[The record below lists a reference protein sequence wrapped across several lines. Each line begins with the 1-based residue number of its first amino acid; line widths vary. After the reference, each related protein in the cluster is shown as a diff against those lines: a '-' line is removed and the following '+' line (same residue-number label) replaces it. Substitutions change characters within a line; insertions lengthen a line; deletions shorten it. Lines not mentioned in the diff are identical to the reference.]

1 MPSPVTPDPEK
12 LDRFLEQGGEF
23 FSWNEGKN
31 TPNILLN
38 LAERISELRSTKDDA
53 GKNLRQTVDE
63 ASKSSS
69 KLASALNW
77 LTLIGAVIGGLS
89 ALSSSMDNI

>member
-23 FSWNEGKN
+23 FSWNKGKN

-38 LAERISELRSTKDDA
+38 LAERISSPPFPIPP
-53 GKNLRQTVDE
+53 E
-63 ASKSSS
+63 ARHGHVIKS
-69 KLASALNW
+69 
-77 LTLIGAVIGGLS
+77 LS
-89 ALSSSMDNI
+89 EMRI